1 MSSEGNLSITASNA
15 TPSPTTIQTIT
26 NSREELIDILSTFQK
41 VSLAVPYLIIEP
53 VALVLNFLLL
63 IIIWNRERHIRKL
76 NANAP
81 YQLVNRSQLRTYYFL
96 RHLVFSDLLTC
107 FVAIPFDAME
117 IYRLEFRRSHQY
129 CAASKYV
136 RFVALSTSF
145 YILVVTNFERFWSLN
160 FPFRKLRDRAIV
172 YMTRGAWIAA
182 FVINIPSLFLY
193 HSRVEYMFDND
204 RYFVRVCVAEPG
216 MKGIAARAYL
226 GVTFLIPAIA
236 IAVLSAITLYRVV
249 KIGKDCNTNAPKD
262 DTSQAESDKGI
273 RSVAIASFYITA
285 GFCVCASP
293 AGFYYLIIA
302 GIGRPEFPTSYLVG
316 RSIVIIANAS
326 AAVNPIVTIL
336 CFAPIRERS
345 KRFFGLGAKG
355 SYPVNETTNR
365 AENAEESKGVELLAI
380 KIRSSF
386 RKVRDILK
394 GPATETGTQGT
405 TEATE
410 TDGTTKDHGDS
421 EGTITSVLERTS
433 NECRQISILSTEI

>member
-1 MSSEGNLSITASNA
+1 MIYLVVTDHCILIVIFGYFSYQMSSEGNLSITASNA

-63 IIIWNRERHIRKL
+63 IIIWNREKHIRKL

-81 YQLVNRSQLRTYYFL
+81 FQLVNRSQLRTYYFL

-182 FVINIPSLFLY
+182 FVINIPFLFLY

-204 RYFVRVCVAEPG
+204 R
-216 MKGIAARAYL
+216 
-226 GVTFLIPAIA
+226 FL
-236 IAVLSAITLYRVV
+236 
-249 KIGKDCNTNAPKD
+249 
-262 DTSQAESDKGI
+262 
-273 RSVAIASFYITA
+273 
-285 GFCVCASP
+285 CACAWP
-293 AGFYYLIIA
+293 
-302 GIGRPEFPTSYLVG
+302 
-316 RSIVIIANAS
+316 
-326 AAVNPIVTIL
+326 
-336 CFAPIRERS
+336 
-345 KRFFGLGAKG
+345 
-355 SYPVNETTNR
+355 NR
-365 AENAEESKGVELLAI
+365 A
-380 KIRSSF
+380 
-386 RKVRDILK
+386 
-394 GPATETGTQGT
+394 
-405 TEATE
+405 
-410 TDGTTKDHGDS
+410 
-421 EGTITSVLERTS
+421 
-433 NECRQISILSTEI
+433 